1 MRSRLNPV
9 EALVS
14 LPRLESLDERRATW
28 RQAIT
33 ALGASPRVTGPPSLD
48 DVDPQQLHRAI
59 QVALD
64 LGLCDD
70 LDWIAPGKAAVA
82 LYELTSALPSGRERR
97 ELGRRVFARL
107 YEGNAETFVAVAT
120 RMALGS
126 ARPLETATVKARI
139 GLVFDLPIGSSV
151 NADPLAL
158 ALVSRRELLQRWV
171 VGPSMGALPQRRVA
185 AKLLEHAAREAMT
198 MVQQGDHHPRK
209 LLTSEL
215 VMPAFRRLLADRE
228 PLVWRHAAVARGLLA
243 SASPMLQGE
252 IEHGLDP
259 GLDPTAWRRAAVS
272 VVATMVA
279 DPASG
284 VDHCRGLLESD
295 VLEKDPGIAA
305 VMVWGLPRVIE
316 AEPDAAE
323 EVLGR
328 LSTVRRPDVAEAVA
342 ELLSD
347 LANPS
352 FGAKAAQTLRSG
364 LSSEGKSDSPA
375 LRAITEQALREL
387 ERSSDEGTITASVH
401 RAMQAFEGVGAREAY
416 DQALAAAQNAQR
428 EVIEIAALDPDE
440 EATLPEMLTLLSDL
454 DANVLE
460 RNRLGNLLLLAR
472 RPGDTDNS
480 VPEMERL
487 YDSIGTWTID
497 AEEAT
502 DDSEEWTQVR
512 MLARRRRLKA
522 LLHLLDLETVSQAE
536 NEQATERVRARL
548 RRAIEVLLN
557 KLASGPDGAIHRIL
571 SASLARSLDAAVRES
586 LADPSDVLLLVAS
599 ALTDQESIAAIAE
612 ASTNPDVQGPVS
624 ALNHFIEGSTLDPT
638 DEETTGMT
646 GSQTF
651 SLSEE
656 LASNVTFRARS
667 VLRLS
672 SGLGAGGTYRGEAL
686 RQVVLALGRALEAV
700 AAARGLD
707 DLADTT
713 QSGTDPLTE
722 AEIAC
727 DDLRRLVAGAKR
739 RVLDVDRRSEDI
751 DVVAD
756 VPSCSALV
764 ARAAK
769 GVPPH
774 AQQFAMSIAEMVA
787 ELPPAIAGAVW
798 TVLGRVPALPVQ
810 AASDVFAI
818 PLEKRRPALPGW
830 LLPRRTIGAFYVT
843 RALGSGGV
851 SSVFVARRYEDR
863 HDKKAENF
871 ALKVPQ
877 YDPTTARQLS
887 EQEFMELFREE
898 AGALLALPSHPN
910 LARFVTFDLAAR
922 PKPILVMELIE
933 GVGLD
938 KLIRSRSLDVPRA
951 FTYLDGM
958 LAGLDAMH
966 QVGVGH
972 LDMKPS
978 NVILRN
984 EETPVLVDFGLSGR
998 TLRPG
1003 CGTLEYVAPEVLG
1016 VVPRKHKP
1024 SPTPADMYSFACTA
1038 FEVLTAE
1045 LLFDADDEMALMSH
1059 HVAHD
1064 GWPPRLAALAAV
1076 PGLGDLAVVLAACL
1090 RRDPRD
1096 RPDASATRR
1105 ALRGVADQL
1114 ANFAWPLQPVQ
1125 AAQAG

>member
-1 MRSRLNPV
+1 M
-9 EALVS
+9 
-14 LPRLESLDERRATW
+14 DERRASW

-33 ALGASPRVTGPPSLD
+33 ALGASPRVTGPPPLD
-48 DVDPQQLHRAI
+48 DVDPQEVHRAI
-59 QVALD
+59 KVALD
-64 LGLCDD
+64 GGLCDD

-120 RMALGS
+120 RMALGA
-126 ARPLETATVKARI
+126 ARPLETATVRARI
-139 GLVFDLPIGSSV
+139 GLVLDLPIGSSV

-158 ALVSRRELLQRWV
+158 ALVSRRELLHKWV
-171 VGPSMGALPQRRVA
+171 VAPSTGALPQRRVA

-209 LLTSEL
+209 LLTGEL

-243 SASPMLQGE
+243 SASPLLQGE

-272 VVATMVA
+272 VVATMMA
-279 DPASG
+279 DPTSG
-284 VDHCRGLLESD
+284 LEHCRGLLESD
-295 VLEKDPGIAA
+295 VLDKDPGITA

-323 EVLGR
+323 ELLDR

-352 FGAKAAQTLRSG
+352 FGTKAAHTLRSVLESKG
-364 LSSEGKSDSPA
+364 QSDSPA

-387 ERSSDEGTITASVH
+387 ERSADEGTVTASVR
-401 RAMQAFEGVGAREAY
+401 RAIQAFEGVGARDAY

-460 RNRLGNLLLLAR
+460 RNRLGNLLLLGR
-472 RPGDTDNS
+472 RPGDTDVS

-497 AEEAT
+497 AEEVS
-502 DDSEEWTQVR
+502 DESEEWTQVR

-522 LLHLLDLETVSQAE
+522 LLHLLDLETVGQAE

-548 RRAIEVLLN
+548 RRAIDVLLV
-557 KLASGPDGAIHRIL
+557 KLAAGPDGAIHRIL

-586 LADPSDVLLLVAS
+586 LADPSDVLLLIAS
-599 ALTDQESIAAIAE
+599 ALTDQESLAAIAE

-624 ALNHFIEGSTLDPT
+624 ALNRFVEGAAVDPM

-646 GSQTF
+646 GSQAF
-651 SLSEE
+651 SVAEE
-656 LASNVTFRARS
+656 LSGNVTFRARS

-686 RQVVLALGRALEAV
+686 RQVVLALGRALEGV

-707 DLADTT
+707 DLTDTA
-713 QSGTDPLTE
+713 QSGTDALTE
-722 AEIAC
+722 AETAC
-727 DDLRRLVAGAKR
+727 EHLRKLVAGAKR
-739 RVLDVDRRSEDI
+739 RVLDVDTRSDDI

-764 ARAAK
+764 ARAAT
-769 GVPPH
+769 GVPPNP
-774 AQQFAMSIAEMVA
+774 QQFAMSIAEMVA
-787 ELPPAIAGAVW
+787 DLPPAIAGAVW
-798 TVLGRVPALPVQ
+798 TVLGRVPSLPVQ

-863 HDKKAENF
+863 HDKKAESF

-898 AGALLALPSHPN
+898 AGALLALPAHAN

-922 PKPILVMELIE
+922 PN
-933 GVGLD
+933 
-938 KLIRSRSLDVPRA
+938 RFS
-951 FTYLDGM
+951 
-958 LAGLDAMH
+958 
-966 QVGVGH
+966 
-972 LDMKPS
+972 
-978 NVILRN
+978 
-984 EETPVLVDFGLSGR
+984 
-998 TLRPG
+998 
-1003 CGTLEYVAPEVLG
+1003 
-1016 VVPRKHKP
+1016 
-1024 SPTPADMYSFACTA
+1024 
-1038 FEVLTAE
+1038 
-1045 LLFDADDEMALMSH
+1045 
-1059 HVAHD
+1059 
-1064 GWPPRLAALAAV
+1064 
-1076 PGLGDLAVVLAACL
+1076 
-1090 RRDPRD
+1090 
-1096 RPDASATRR
+1096 
-1105 ALRGVADQL
+1105 
-1114 ANFAWPLQPVQ
+1114 
-1125 AAQAG
+1125 